1 MAGLRQFVGIS
12 SAITTSM
19 KGMLCRSSSGAP
31 LIWFERL
38 EGLSE
43 GIQSG
48 QAIVGGPPETAWGE
62 PPVFCLLE
70 A

>member
-1 MAGLRQFVGIS
+1 
-12 SAITTSM
+12 M
-19 KGMLCRSSSGAP
+19 KGCFVVRPQGLLLSG
-31 LIWFERL
+31 IERL